1 MREGTAPCG
10 IRYAVKRRPGAA
22 AFAALAIQAGTRD
35 ECGFSGGIAHF
46 TEHTLFRGTSRKSA
60 SVISNYLD
68 RLGGD
73 LNAYT
78 TKEEIVLHATVLRED
93 IGKAASLLVELAT
106 SPTFPA
112 REIETERGVV
122 IDEIIASEDAPA
134 DEIYD
139 RFEAALFEGHPLGG
153 LILGTRES
161 VSVITSE
168 DLHSF
173 VAALFRPSRMSLTL
187 VADIPEDILERKL
200 LKLVGKAFGVAT
212 SVISSGADSRS
223 REISSSRVFDLR
235 IDRGDHE
242 ANAVVGATAPSL
254 YGGRERYAAILLC
267 NMLGGPASN
276 SLLGSYLRERH
287 GWVYGIEC
295 GYTQYADTGVA
306 AISFGC
312 DRPNLRKCLA
322 AVDRILASVREKP
335 ISESRLR
342 AAKKQLLCQAAIS
355 SESGETTCLSM
366 AKSLLSYGRVITD
379 EEARAAITSLTPD
392 DILTAAR
399 TIFDPVRLSRLVFV

>member
-93 IGKAASLLVELAT
+93 IGRAASLLVELAT

-139 RFEAALFEGHPLGG
+139 RFEAALFEGHPLGS

-212 SVISSGADSRS
+212 SVISSEGDSRS

-295 GYTQYADTGVA
+295 SYTQYADTGVA

-399 TIFDPVRLSRLVFV
+399 TIFDPVRLSRLIFV

>member
-1 MREGTAPCG
+1 
-10 IRYAVKRRPGAA
+10 
-22 AFAALAIQAGTRD
+22 
-35 ECGFSGGIAHF
+35 
-46 TEHTLFRGTSRKSA
+46 
-60 SVISNYLD
+60 
-68 RLGGD
+68 
-73 LNAYT
+73 
-78 TKEEIVLHATVLRED
+78 
-93 IGKAASLLVELAT
+93 
-106 SPTFPA
+106 
-112 REIETERGVV
+112 
-122 IDEIIASEDAPA
+122 
-134 DEIYD
+134 
-139 RFEAALFEGHPLGG
+139 
-153 LILGTRES
+153 
-161 VSVITSE
+161 
-168 DLHSF
+168 
-173 VAALFRPSRMSLTL
+173 
-187 VADIPEDILERKL
+187 
-200 LKLVGKAFGVAT
+200 
-212 SVISSGADSRS
+212 
-223 REISSSRVFDLR
+223 
-235 IDRGDHE
+235 
-242 ANAVVGATAPSL
+242 
-254 YGGRERYAAILLC
+254 
-267 NMLGGPASN
+267 MLGGPASN

-295 GYTQYADTGVA
+295 SYTQYADTGVA

>member
-93 IGKAASLLVELAT
+93 IGRAASLLVELAT

-139 RFEAALFEGHPLGG
+139 RFEAALFEGHPLGS

-161 VSVITSE
+161 VSAITSDE
-168 DLHSF
+168 LHHF

-212 SVISSGADSRS
+212 SVISSEGDSRS

-295 GYTQYADTGVA
+295 SYTQYADTGVA

>member
-22 AFAALAIQAGTRD
+22 AFAALAIQAGTRN

-200 LKLVGKAFGVAT
+200 LKLVGKAFGVAI
-212 SVISSGADSRS
+212 SVISSEGDSRS

-312 DRPNLRKCLA
+312 DRPNLGKCLA